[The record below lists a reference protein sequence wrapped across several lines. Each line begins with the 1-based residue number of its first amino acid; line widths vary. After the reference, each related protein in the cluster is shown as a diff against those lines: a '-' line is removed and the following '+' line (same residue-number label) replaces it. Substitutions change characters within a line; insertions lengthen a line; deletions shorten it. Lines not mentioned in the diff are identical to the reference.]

1 MDRSG
6 PGSPFTGIRAAI
18 RRALVSGDRIEVSM
32 IRSMTAF
39 ARQQGHGEFGEL
51 TWEVRSVNHRYLETT
66 VRLPEELRAIE
77 PAVRDRVT
85 RRLGRGKVECNLR
98 FKPSAGGV
106 VDLRVN
112 ERLVDQ
118 ILVAADKMAHRLHS
132 SHNPSIMDLLRWPGV
147 LESTEQD
154 FAPVQEAALEQFDQA
169 LDALIEA
176 RTREGGRLADLIQ
189 QRVTAM
195 REQVELARERMPA
208 VIDAVRERLRTR
220 LAEVV
225 DNLDQDRLEQEMA
238 LLAQRLDVDEEMDR
252 LRTHLDEVERVL
264 AQDQPVGRRLDF
276 LMQELNRE
284 ANTLGSK
291 SADSETTVVS
301 VEMKVLI
308 EQMREQVQN
317 IE

>member
-1 MDRSG
+1 
-6 PGSPFTGIRAAI
+6 
-18 RRALVSGDRIEVSM
+18 
-32 IRSMTAF
+32 MTAF
-39 ARQQGHGEFGEL
+39 ARLQGHGEYGEL
-51 TWEVRSVNHRYLETT
+51 TWEVRSVNHRFLETT

-77 PAVRDRVT
+77 PAVRERVT
-85 RRLGRGKVECNLR
+85 ERLGRGKVECNLR
-98 FKPSAGGV
+98 FKGAPSAAAA
-106 VDLRVN
+106 LKVN
-112 ERLVDQ
+112 DALVEQ

-132 SHNPSIMDLLRWPGV
+132 SHLPSIMDVLRWPGV
-147 LESTEQD
+147 LETAEQD
-154 FAPVQEAALEQFDQA
+154 LTPVQEAALAQFDQA

-176 RTREGGRLADLIQ
+176 REREGSRLAELIE
-189 QRVTAM
+189 QRLAAM
-195 REQVELARERMPA
+195 RVQVERARERMPQ
-208 VIDAVRERLRTR
+208 VIDAVRERLKTR

-225 DNLDQDRLEQEMA
+225 ENLDQDRLEQEMA

-252 LRTHLDEVERVL
+252 LGTHLDEVGRVL
-264 AQDQPVGRRLDF
+264 GQDEPVGRRLDF

-291 SADSETTVVS
+291 SADADTTAVS

>member
-1 MDRSG
+1 
-6 PGSPFTGIRAAI
+6 
-18 RRALVSGDRIEVSM
+18 M

-39 ARQQGHGEFGEL
+39 ARQQGHGEYGEL

-77 PAVRDRVT
+77 PVVRERVT
-85 RRLGRGKVECNLR
+85 SRLGRGKVECNLR
-98 FKPSAGGV
+98 LKTAAGSGAEM
-106 VDLRVN
+106 RIN

-118 ILVAADKMAHRLHS
+118 LLAAADKMAHRLHS
-132 SHNPSIMDLLRWPGV
+132 SHHPSIMDLLRWPGV
-147 LESTEQD
+147 MEVAEQD
-154 FAPVQEAALEQFDQA
+154 FTPVQEAAMVLLEQT
-169 LDALIEA
+169 LDTLVES
-176 RTREGGRLADLIQ
+176 RRREGARLAELIA
-189 QRVTAM
+189 QRVRGM
-195 REQVELARERMPA
+195 REQVEIACTRMPV
-208 VIDAVRERLRTR
+208 VIDAVRERLRAR
-220 LAEVV
+220 LAEVAE
-225 DNLDQDRLEQEMA
+225 NLDQERLEQEMA

-252 LRTHLDEVERVL
+252 LRTHLDEVSRVL
-264 AQDQPVGRRLDF
+264 EQDEPVGRRLDF

-291 SADSETTVVS
+291 SADSDTTAVS